1 MKFTLQQQTFMQRA
15 IELAWKGFG
24 KTQPNPL
31 VGAVVVK
38 NGKIVGEGYHQKL
51 GGAHAEVN
59 ALKMAGTKAR
69 GADLYVT
76 LDPCCHTGR
85 TGPCTEVVKKYGI
98 RNVFSAMSDPHDP
111 RHEGEKILK
120 RAGIQ
125 FQRGLLA
132 DVSREALQFY
142 LKNVEK
148 SLSYVILKVATTMDG
163 KVATASG
170 FSRGITSQDSLKFT
184 HTLRSQADGVL
195 TGGGTLAMD
204 NPHMGVRYAKGKDP
218 VRILLDSDLDVT
230 MSSDFFRDNHVIVF
244 TTKKASS
251 GKIRE
256 LKKRG
261 IEVVI
266 LDSLSDLS
274 VILRML
280 FERKIYILMIEAGH
294 HMMTSFIQ
302 GGFVDQYI
310 QLIAPK
316 LLGGS
321 NSPTSFEGPDSTDY
335 SKMKIVKDLSVSQ
348 LGPDILLKGY
358 LSWY

>member
-59 ALKMAGTKAR
+59 ALKMAGHKAR

-76 LDPCCHTGR
+76 LDPCRHTGR

-98 RNVFSAMSDPHDP
+98 RKVFSAMSDPHDP

-120 RAGIQ
+120 RAGVS

-132 DVSREALQFY
+132 DRSREALQFY

-148 SLSYVILKVATTMDG
+148 SLPYIILKVATTMDG
-163 KVATASG
+163 KVATSSG
-170 FSRGITSQDSLKFT
+170 FSRGITSQNSLKFV
-184 HTLRSQADGVL
+184 HTLRSQVDGIL

-204 NPHMGVRYAKGKDP
+204 NPHMGVRYTKGKDP
-218 VRILLDSDLDVT
+218 IRILLDSDLDVAID
-230 MSSDFFRDNHVIVF
+230 SQFFRNDHVMVF
-244 TTKKASS
+244 TTKKAPSS
-251 GKIRE
+251 KIRE
-256 LKKRG
+256 LEKRD
-261 IEVVI
+261 IEVII
-266 LDSLSDLS
+266 LDSLNDLS
-274 VILRML
+274 IVLRML
-280 FERKIYILMIEAGH
+280 FEKGIHLLMVEAGH
-294 HMMTSFIQ
+294 HMMTSFVQ

-316 LLGGS
+316 LLGGA
-321 NSPTSFEGPDSTDY
+321 NSPTSFEGVDHADY
-335 SKMKIVKDLSVSQ
+335 SKMKMIKDLSVSR